1 MALYACVNDHE
12 QEVADLFPE
21 SGIEVCSECGLSL
34 KMIDSQT
41 TDADDLDSNGEFPEY
56 TSQESKDYDGFENQ

>member
-1 MALYACVNDHE
+1 MALYACANGHK
-12 QEVADLFPE
+12 QNVADLFDH
-21 SGIEVCSECGLSL
+21 SGVDVCNICGESL

-56 TSQESKDYDGFENQ
+56 TSQESKDYDGFEDR